1 MRLFLKGL
9 KVSSPNYYTEK
20 IKKEGFTMLKLINKK
35 TALYGG
41 LAGAVLIGACTAG
54 ATSVYE
60 KFPVTLKGYKG
71 SKTTSVAYTGQI
83 ARHVLHDSLKKL
95 AGKGNGTPNPALK
108 AQMMAYYSGKSPG
121 RQIIAPATKGKFVIK
136 QTMVDQISKKK
147 NLIGKTYK
155 GTIAGMPNNM
165 TGSELIKFWI
175 GKASSA
181 NKGVDAANG
190 YNYPQLI
197 SKFIMG
203 AVFYNQAVD
212 NYLDEKLGANKKPN
226 NKPYKKGAPYTGK
239 EHSWDEAFGYFG
251 IPAHGLNLTPGDL
264 YSIAKRKPG
273 AVSKADKNRDGKVDL
288 KSEMMFAPAYYA
300 AGSDKS
306 KKTSYAKNITQ
317 AFLDGRKIIT
327 SAGGK
332 TLTDAQRSQLRKLAE
347 IIGKNWEATLAEAT
361 FKYAGSCFK
370 DLKAIKN
377 AMDANKPTGK
387 LLTKYIKH
395 WGELKGFSLSLQTG
409 KKSLGATAT
418 RLNRLIGA
426 GPVLPNSSQVTDID
440 SKGNYVKS
448 QSSGMGEYMVHMLKV
463 QKLMVDAFGIKARK
477 NDQLASMGAMI
488 KKLGGGSA
496 AEND

>member
-1 MRLFLKGL
+1 M
-9 KVSSPNYYTEK
+9 K
-20 IKKEGFTMLKLINKK
+20 IKFRKVTILTGTLGCFGLM
-35 TALYGG
+35 APCA
-41 LAGAVLIGACTAG
+41 LAGGE
-54 ATSVYE
+54 SVYGT
-60 KFPVTLKGYKG
+60 FPVTLKGYSG
-71 SKTTSVAYTGQI
+71 SKTNSVSYTGQI

-95 AGKGNGTPNPALK
+95 AGKGNGKPNSALK
-108 AQMMAYYSGKSPG
+108 EKMMSYYAAKDSGRK
-121 RQIIAPATKGKFVIK
+121 IIAPGSKGKFLVK

-155 GTIAGMPNNM
+155 GAVAGMPNNM
-165 TGSELIKFWI
+165 TGRELIMFWI

-181 NKGVDAANG
+181 KKGVDAANG

-251 IPAHGLNLTPGDL
+251 IPAHGLELSPSQL
-264 YSIAKRKPG
+264 YSIAKRKG
-273 AVSKADKNRDGKVDL
+273 KAVAYADKNGDGKVDL
-288 KSEMMFAPAYYA
+288 YREMVFAPAYYA

-317 AFLDGRKIIT
+317 AFLDGRKLIT
-327 SAGGK
+327 SAKGAA
-332 TLTDAQRSQLRKLAE
+332 LTDAQRNQLKSYAA
-347 IIGKNWEATLAEAT
+347 IIGKNWEQTLAESV
-361 FKYAGSCFK
+361 FKYAGSCYK
-370 DLKAIKN
+370 DLAAIK
-377 AMDANKPTGK
+377 AAVAQNKAPGK
-387 LLTKYIKH
+387 SLSKYIKH

-409 KKSLGATAT
+409 KHNLGETAV
-418 RLNRLIGA
+418 RINRLIGI

-448 QSSGMGEYMVHMLKV
+448 QSSGLGEYMVHMLKV
-463 QKLMVDAFGIKARK
+463 QKLMVDKFGVKARK
-477 NDQLASMGAMI
+477 NDHLANMGAMI

>member
-1 MRLFLKGL
+1 
-9 KVSSPNYYTEK
+9 
-20 IKKEGFTMLKLINKK
+20 MLKLINKK

-181 NKGVDAANG
+181 KKGVDAANG

-251 IPAHGLNLTPGDL
+251 LPAHGLNLTPGDL
-264 YSIAKRKPG
+264 YSIAHTIRGIPSFVRSNERS
-273 AVSKADKNRDGKVDL
+273 AQIASSTVLDL
-288 KSEMMFAPAYYA
+288 
-300 AGSDKS
+300 
-306 KKTSYAKNITQ
+306 
-317 AFLDGRKIIT
+317 
-327 SAGGK
+327 
-332 TLTDAQRSQLRKLAE
+332 LR
-347 IIGKNWEATLAEAT
+347 
-361 FKYAGSCFK
+361 
-370 DLKAIKN
+370 
-377 AMDANKPTGK
+377 
-387 LLTKYIKH
+387 
-395 WGELKGFSLSLQTG
+395 
-409 KKSLGATAT
+409 
-418 RLNRLIGA
+418 
-426 GPVLPNSSQVTDID
+426 VLP
-440 SKGNYVKS
+440 K
-448 QSSGMGEYMVHMLKV
+448 MP
-463 QKLMVDAFGIKARK
+463 
-477 NDQLASMGAMI
+477 
-488 KKLGGGSA
+488 
-496 AEND
+496 